1 MAGEV
6 FYSHFDLKEEV
17 TILPLC
23 WFNLQHHTANHHLK
37 RSSQYIIYYLFL
49 PPEYKDERDK
59 FDSLVEFTSA
69 GAIEMFHMWGWS
81 LYYKHEHC
89 QHKLH

>member
-49 PPEYKDERDK
+49 PPEYERDK

-69 GAIEMFHMWGWS
+69 GAIENVSQMWGWS